1 MKRKSLTLL
10 LALSLIQIY
19 AQEPVEKE
27 INSKV
32 VAATV
37 FQNSAQVQRNKTV
50 ALKKGIQVFKICKPF
65 SFY

>member
-1 MKRKSLTLL
+1 MNYKMKRKSLTLL

-37 FQNSAQVQRNKTV
+37 FQISAQV
-50 ALKKGIQVFKICKPF
+50 
-65 SFY
+65 